1 MPRAALKA
9 QLPMPRTRRALRDP
23 RLAGFTLYEL
33 MAVVMIILVGMT
45 LAAPTIST
53 ALAEK
58 RTGQVA
64 LDLVRLGR
72 RARADSI
79 AYGRAQ
85 VLRYSNAGAF
95 GAFGRVQLFR
105 GIAGGCNT
113 NNWVPIFAAA
123 GTCGSATSTCVDELD
138 ASNSRYRLGGNDSL
152 LTSPAAF
159 PAVDICYEPNGTMMY
174 SVNGGTTRFTPNNSA
189 ALGGGFVFSVVRQRS
204 GANEGPTRRVVFPL
218 GGSARVLR

>member
-1 MPRAALKA
+1 MLHA
-9 QLPMPRTRRALRDP
+9 RRHRPDP
-23 RLAGFTLYEL
+23 RRSGFTLYEL
-33 MAVVMIILVGMT
+33 MAVVLIILVSMT
-45 LAAPTIST
+45 LAAPTLTT

-85 VLRYSNAGAF
+85 VLRYSATGAF

-113 NNWVPIFAAA
+113 NTWTPIFAAGA
-123 GTCGSATSTCVDELD
+123 VCGTAASTCVDELD
-138 ASNSRYRLGGNDSL
+138 AGASRYRLGGNDAL
-152 LTSPAAF
+152 LSPPAAF
-159 PAVDICYEPNGTMMY
+159 PVVDICYEPNGTTMY
-174 SVNGGTTRFTPNNSA
+174 SPNGGVTRFTPNNSA
-189 ALGGGFVFSVVRQRS
+189 ALAGGFVFTVVRQRS
-204 GANEGPTRRVVFPL
+204 GVTQGPARRIVFPL
-218 GGSARVLR
+218 GASARILR